1 MTENILESV
10 PDLSIN
16 LGRIKLKNPVITCS
30 GTFASG
36 IEYNQFYNISSLGAV
51 TTKSFSLN
59 KRLGNSPPR
68 LCETAG
74 GMLNAIGLANEGI
87 YYFINEQ
94 LPVLKNLQ
102 VSIILSIFGE
112 DNDEFL
118 RIAKEVNSIKDDI
131 VAVEMNLSCPN
142 VDKGGITFC
151 SMPDQVESLINSVR
165 KILDVPLIAKLSP
178 NNDNFIETATKA
190 RNGGAEAISLV
201 NTVIGTAIDIE
212 NFKPKIGNVFGGL
225 SGPAIKPIALA
236 KVMLLARE
244 NILPIIGMGGIFCWQ
259 DAVEFMIAGA
269 SAVGIGTLNFVEVDA
284 GEKILEG
291 ISNYLLKKNINNL
304 SEIIGKVKIKNGKK
318 RMQN

>member
-1 MTENILESV
+1 MTENISKSV
-10 PDLSIN
+10 SDLSIN
-16 LGRIKLKNPVITCS
+16 LGRIKLKNPVIMCS

-36 IEYNQFYNISSLGAV
+36 IEYNQFYNISNLGAV

-87 YYFINEQ
+87 YYFIKEQ
-94 LPVLKNLQ
+94 LTVLKNLQ

-142 VDKGGITFC
+142 VDKGGIAFC

-165 KILDVPLIAKLSP
+165 EILDIPLIAKLSP
-178 NNDNFIETATKA
+178 NNDNFIETAAKA

-212 NFKPKIGNVFGGL
+212 NFKPKLGNIFGGL

-236 KVMLLARE
+236 KVMQLARE
-244 NILPIIGMGGIFCWQ
+244 NILPIIGMGGIFYWQ

-304 SEIIGKVKIKNGKK
+304 SEIIGKVFKK
-318 RMQN
+318 

>member
-1 MTENILESV
+1 MTENISESV

-36 IEYNQFYNISSLGAV
+36 IEYNQFYNISNLGAV

-102 VSIILSIFGE
+102 ISIILSIFGE

-118 RIAKEVNSIKDDI
+118 RIAKEVNSIKDEI

-142 VDKGGITFC
+142 VDKGGIAFC
-151 SMPDQVESLINSVR
+151 SMPDQVESLINSVSE
-165 KILDVPLIAKLSP
+165 ILDIPLIAKLSP

-190 RNGGAEAISLV
+190 RDGGAEAISLV
-201 NTVIGTAIDIE
+201 NTVIGTAIDID
-212 NFKPKIGNVFGGL
+212 NFKPKLGNIFGGL

-236 KVMLLARE
+236 KVMQLARE
-244 NILPIIGMGGIFCWQ
+244 NILPIIGMGGIFYWQ

-269 SAVGIGTLNFVEVDA
+269 SAVGIGTLNFIEADA

-304 SEIIGKVKIKNGKK
+304 SEIIGKVFKK
-318 RMQN
+318 

>member
-1 MTENILESV
+1 LTENISESV

-36 IEYNQFYNISSLGAV
+36 IEYNQFYNISNLGAV

-59 KRLGNSPPR
+59 KKLGNNPPR

-87 YYFINEQ
+87 YHFINEQ

-118 RIAKEVNSIKDDI
+118 RIAKEVTSIKDDI
-131 VAVEMNLSCPN
+131 IAVEMNLSCPN
-142 VDKGGITFC
+142 VDKGGIAFC

-165 KILDVPLIAKLSP
+165 EILDIPLIAKLSP

-201 NTVIGTAIDIE
+201 NTVIGTAIDID
-212 NFKPKIGNVFGGL
+212 NFKPKLGNIFGGL

-236 KVMLLARE
+236 KVMQLARE
-244 NILPIIGMGGIFCWQ
+244 NILPIIGMGGIFYWQ

-304 SEIIGKVKIKNGKK
+304 SEIIGKVFK
-318 RMQN
+318 

>member
-1 MTENILESV
+1 M
-10 PDLSIN
+10 PDLSTN
-16 LGRIKLKNPVITCS
+16 LGKIKLKNPVITCS

-36 IEYNQFYNISSLGAV
+36 IEYNQFYNISNLGAV

-59 KRLGNSPPR
+59 KRLGNNPPR

-87 YYFINEQ
+87 YHFINEL

-112 DNDEFL
+112 DSDEFL

-142 VDKGGITFC
+142 VDKGGIAFC
-151 SMPDQVESLINSVR
+151 SMPDQVEHLINSVR
-165 KILDVPLIAKLSP
+165 EILDIPLIAKLSP

-201 NTVIGTAIDIE
+201 NTVIGTAINID
-212 NFKPKIGNVFGGL
+212 NFKPKLGNIFGGL

-236 KVMLLARE
+236 KVMRLARE
-244 NILPIIGMGGIFCWQ
+244 NILPIIGMGGIFYWQ

-269 SAVGIGTLNFVEVDA
+269 SAIGIGTLNFVEADA

-291 ISNYLLKKNINNL
+291 ISNYLLKKNIGNL
-304 SEIIGKVKIKNGKK
+304 SEIIGKVFK
-318 RMQN
+318 

>member
-1 MTENILESV
+1 LTENISEAV
-10 PDLSIN
+10 PNLSIN

-36 IEYNQFYNISSLGAV
+36 IEYNQFYKISKLGAV

-94 LPVLKNLQ
+94 LPILKNLQ

-142 VDKGGITFC
+142 VDKGGIAFC

-165 KILDVPLIAKLSP
+165 EILDIPLIAKLSP
-178 NNDNFIETATKA
+178 NNDNLIETATKA

-201 NTVIGTAIDIE
+201 NTIIGTAIDID
-212 NFKPKIGNVFGGL
+212 NFKPRLGNIFGGL

-236 KVMLLARE
+236 KVMQLARE
-244 NILPIIGMGGIFCWQ
+244 NILPIIGMGGIFYWQ
-259 DAVEFMIAGA
+259 DAVEFIIAGA

-304 SEIIGKVKIKNGKK
+304 SEIIGKVFKK
-318 RMQN
+318 